1 MLKTR
6 AETSEKRDK
15 LMAKQHQKR
24 MPKREREQTIAEPD
38 APDAPALMPDP
49 EQLITTGTT
58 LPVAMKID
66 WWRTRQ
72 TENA

>member
-1 MLKTR
+1 
-6 AETSEKRDK
+6 
-15 LMAKQHQKR
+15 MAKQHQKL

-38 APDAPALMPDP
+38 APDAPALMPDA

-58 LPVAMKID
+58 LPVAMKIES
-66 WWRTRQ
+66 RPTRQ